1 MIDEPEISLED
12 TNPHEPVSLDE
23 RLRNEEPPT
32 SIDDT
37 SPSMIIR
44 QDETHGPR
52 RGRLQQLVGALMLLG
67 ALALT
72 LGATII
78 WLSSGDS
85 DAPAQA
91 PTEQSAGQEL
101 APTVTVRVPPTAAP
115 DEAEAEE
122 VPPAAQVAA
131 PRVFPT
137 AAADEIAAALL
148 TPVPQQPVAY
158 AITRAN
164 DPFTILSQHE
174 RSEVVQYTVQ
184 QGDTLES
191 VAANFGLSDFYTIIW
206 SNTRN
211 SINPMRPGVQINIM
225 PVDGVYYEVT
235 ENMTIGQL
243 AEKYDADPYAVIDS
257 EYNNTSAFSLFGS
270 TPDTLLTPGM
280 KVVIPGAK
288 GEQMNLLAANTSN
301 AGAGS
306 SGSVSG
312 SYSLWGCTAN
322 VSGGTLPVN
331 NPLSGGYTWMQ
342 SFIPG
347 VHEGVDLAPSMGVG
361 TPVGAAGA
369 GTVVYAGWSN
379 YGYGNVVVIAHGM
392 AFTVYG
398 HLNGYNVRC
407 GQDVSVGQS
416 IGQVGNTGN
425 SSGPHLHFEVRDA
438 NFNPRNPQDYVSF

>member
-12 TNPHEPVSLDE
+12 TNPHEPVNLDE
-23 RLRNEEPPT
+23 RLRNEEPPV
-32 SIDDT
+32 SDEDT
-37 SPSMIIR
+37 SPSRIVR
-44 QDETHGPR
+44 QEPR
-52 RGRLQQLVGALMLLG
+52 RSRAQQIIGALMLLG
-67 ALALT
+67 ALGLT
-72 LGATII
+72 MAATVL
-78 WLSSGDS
+78 WLTGGDDTTPVEPTGQPIAQVAGPTATDTTAPTLIP
-85 DAPAQA
+85 DAPEADA
-91 PTEQSAGQEL
+91 
-101 APTVTVRVPPTAAP
+101 TV
-115 DEAEAEE
+115 
-122 VPPAAQVAA
+122 PAAQAAA
-131 PRVFPT
+131 PHIFPT

-148 TPVPQQPVAY
+148 TPAPQQPVAY
-158 AITRAN
+158 IPRDNA
-164 DPFTILSQHE
+164 PFTIQSQHE
-174 RSEVVQYTVQ
+174 RSEVIQYTVQ

-191 VAANFGLSDFYTIIW
+191 VAAKFGLNDFYTLIW

-225 PVDGVYYEVT
+225 PTDGVYYEIT

-243 AEKYDADPYAVIDS
+243 AEKYNVDPYQIIDS
-257 EYNNTSAFSLFGS
+257 EYNNTDSFSLFGS
-270 TPDTLLTPGM
+270 SEDTLLTPGM

-322 VSGGTLPVN
+322 ISGGTLPVS

-347 VHEGVDLAPSMGVG
+347 VHEGVDLSPSMGTG

-369 GTVVYAGWSN
+369 GTVVYAGWSS
-379 YGYGNVVVIAHGM
+379 YGYGNVVVVAHGM
-392 AFTVYG
+392 AFTVYA
-398 HLNGYNVRC
+398 HLNSYNVRC
-407 GQDVSVGQS
+407 GQDVGAGQQ
-416 IGQVGNTGN
+416 IGQVGSTGN

-438 NFNPRNPQDYVSF
+438 NFNPRNPQDYVGF

>member
-12 TNPHEPVSLDE
+12 TNPHEPVTLDE
-23 RLRNEEPPT
+23 RLKNEEPPT
-32 SIDDT
+32 SGDDT
-37 SPSMIIR
+37 SPSLAVR
-44 QDETHGPR
+44 PDRPQGA
-52 RGRLQQLVGALMLLG
+52 GRSRVQQIAGALMLLG

-72 LGATII
+72 LGATVI
-78 WLSSGDS
+78 WLTSDDS
-85 DAPAQA
+85 DTPAATDQPAAQA
-91 PTEQSAGQEL
+91 F
-101 APTVTVRVPPTAAP
+101 APTATVYVPPTAIP
-115 DEAEAEE
+115 DKTEAAS
-122 VPPAAQVAA
+122 PAAQAAQAA
-131 PRVFPT
+131 PPRLFPT

-164 DPFTILSQHE
+164 DPFTILSQQE
-174 RSEVVQYTVQ
+174 RSEVIQYTVQ

-191 VAANFGLSDFYTIIW
+191 VASKFGLNDFYTIIW
-206 SNTRN
+206 SNNRN

-235 ENMTIGQL
+235 ENMTIGQV
-243 AEKYDADPYAVIDS
+243 AETYDADPYAIIDS
-257 EYNNTSAFSLFGS
+257 EYNNTRSFSLFGS

-280 KVVIPGAK
+280 KIVIPGAK

-306 SGSVSG
+306 AGSVSG
-312 SYSLWGCTAN
+312 SYSLWGCTATI
-322 VSGGTLPVN
+322 SGGTLPVN
-331 NPLSGGYTWMQ
+331 NPLSTGYTWMQ
-342 SFIPG
+342 GFIPG
-347 VHEGVDLAPSMGVG
+347 VHEGVDLSPSMGIG

-398 HLNGYNVRC
+398 HLNGYDVRC
-407 GQDVSVGQS
+407 GQDVSVGQQ
-416 IGQVGNTGN
+416 IGEVGNTGN